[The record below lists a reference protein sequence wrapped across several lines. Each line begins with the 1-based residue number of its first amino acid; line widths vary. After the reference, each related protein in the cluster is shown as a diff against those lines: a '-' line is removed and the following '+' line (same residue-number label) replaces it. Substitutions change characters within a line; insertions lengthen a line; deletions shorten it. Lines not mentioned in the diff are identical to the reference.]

1 MTRPDP
7 SAPAQPQPVAPS
19 FEEWC
24 ADLNKLGARE
34 PDRYGPT
41 PVESC
46 GAESWR
52 DYFDMGYS
60 PLNAWRED
68 GTYD

>member
-1 MTRPDP
+1 MTET
-7 SAPAQPQPVAPS
+7 ATLT

-24 ADLNKLGARE
+24 AELNKLGKAE
-34 PDRYGPT
+34 PNRYGPT

-46 GAESWR
+46 GAECWR

-60 PLNAWRED
+60 PTDAWSED